1 MTVNEKYLLHAKNQY
16 FIKLKKNQK
25 NLIPEMTSNT
35 TPLGVAKASS
45 VYNSSYDAWKAF
57 SKTTESD
64 KYLECWETSNK
75 SPAWL
80 SYEFQHPS
88 MVAIYTIQAI
98 NGDNNLNRMPK
109 DWMFEASMDEMTWEV
124 LDRQQDQMN
133 WSKNEI
139 RAFTIPFD
147 KRKEYKIYRI
157 NIQSNNGGDYVL
169 INNLEMLN
177 DDAVLIKLNK
187 LKEDKISQYGTSKI
201 SDFDFKAD
209 IREIH
214 SSTFISAKNSNMVIF
229 QHEVDLKK
237 YRIKKIIL

>member
-1 MTVNEKYLLHAKNQY
+1 
-16 FIKLKKNQK
+16 
-25 NLIPEMTSNT
+25 MTSNT
-35 TPLGVAKASS
+35 TPQGTAKASS
-45 VYNSSYDAWKAF
+45 VYNPSYDAWKAF

-64 KYLECWETSNK
+64 KYLECWETTSK

-80 SYEFQHPS
+80 SYEFQSPT

-109 DWMFEASMDEMTWEV
+109 DWTFEASMDELTWDI
-124 LDRQQDQMN
+124 LDSQQDQMN
-133 WSKNEI
+133 WSKNET

-157 NIQSNNGGDYVL
+157 NIQSNNGGDYIL

-187 LKEDKISQYGTSKI
+187 LKEDKISQYGSSKI
-201 SDFDFKAD
+201 SDFDFKMD
-209 IREIH
+209 IHQIH
-214 SSTFISAKNSNMVIF
+214 SFTFNSTKISKMVIF
-229 QHEVDLKK
+229 QHEVNLKK
-237 YRIKKIIL
+237 YNIKKMIL

>member
-1 MTVNEKYLLHAKNQY
+1 M
-16 FIKLKKNQK
+16 
-25 NLIPEMTSNT
+25 
-35 TPLGVAKASS
+35 
-45 VYNSSYDAWKAF
+45 YNPSYDAWKAF

-64 KYLECWETSNK
+64 KYLECWETTSK

-80 SYEFQHPS
+80 SYEFQSPT

-109 DWMFEASMDEMTWEV
+109 DWTFEASMDELTWDI
-124 LDRQQDQMN
+124 LDSQQDQMN
-133 WSKNEI
+133 WSKNET

-157 NIQSNNGGDYVL
+157 NIQSNNGGDYIL

-187 LKEDKISQYGTSKI
+187 LKEDKISQYGSSKI
-201 SDFDFKAD
+201 SDFDFKMD
-209 IREIH
+209 IHQIH
-214 SSTFISAKNSNMVIF
+214 SFTFNSTKISKMVIF
-229 QHEVDLKK
+229 QHEVNLKK
-237 YRIKKIIL
+237 YNIKKMIL